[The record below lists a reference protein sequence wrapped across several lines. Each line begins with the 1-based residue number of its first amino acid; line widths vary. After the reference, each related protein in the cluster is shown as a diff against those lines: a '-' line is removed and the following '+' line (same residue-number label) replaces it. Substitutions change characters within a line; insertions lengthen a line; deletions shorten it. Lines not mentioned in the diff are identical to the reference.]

1 MRLKI
6 ISCAVMRRELR
17 FAASR
22 SPNSIDIEFVDQGL
36 HEFPNK
42 LQGILIKAISGIR
55 SKDYDFILLNYG
67 LCGKGTLD
75 LSHSELPVVMHNCSD
90 CIPLLLGDKQ
100 CHIQLV
106 EGRPGIF
113 WYSYGW
119 IEGFPLPGGSDY
131 PEKYRKFY
139 GRPIDEGSRE
149 VVEQVLMENYTHLAC
164 IYWEELG
171 QKMARSTKQYTREC
185 QSTLCN
191 RLNRNLE
198 YEEHRGSPDLLE
210 RFVNGEWD
218 SDDFLF
224 IEPGKKVGFD
234 PLSNRLYAR

>member
-1 MRLKI
+1 
-6 ISCAVMRRELR
+6 MRRELQ
-17 FAASR
+17 FAVSR
-22 SPNSIDIEFVDQGL
+22 SPNLIDVEFIDQGL

-42 LQGILIKAISGIR
+42 LQRTLIEALGRIDST
-55 SKDYDFILLNYG
+55 DYDFVLLNYG
-67 LCGKGTLD
+67 LCGKGILD
-75 LSHSELPVVMHNCSD
+75 LFHPGLPTVMHNCSD

-100 CHIQLV
+100 RHIQLV
-106 EGRPGIF
+106 AGRPGIF

-131 PEKYRKFY
+131 LEKYRNFY
-139 GRPIDEGSRE
+139 GRPIDESSRE

-171 QKMARSTKQYTREC
+171 EQVARRTKQYTREC
-185 QSTLCN
+185 QSNLSN
-191 RLNRNLE
+191 RLNRNLK
-198 YEEHRGSPDLLE
+198 YEEHCGSPDLLE

-218 SDDFLF
+218 SDDFLM
-224 IEPGKKVGFD
+224 IEPGKKVAFD